1 VPLDPN
7 VAGLLTM
14 MANSGLPPLSQ
25 GTAESARAGL
35 RKLMVDFRDPATL
48 APVASVTESTVAG
61 SVPVRIYRPEAHGPV
76 PTIVYFHGGGFVI
89 GDLDTHEGVCRLLSK
104 DVGAVVVSVDYRLAP
119 EHRFPAA
126 VEDAYAALID
136 VAGHIDEYGGDR
148 DRLVVGGDSAGGNL
162 AAVCTQLARAD
173 GVRLAAQLLVYPG
186 VDMLEDDYPSRT
198 ENAEGYFLTLDDM
211 NWFAEQYTG
220 LTHTDPRARAVTAD
234 PRLSPLH
241 AASLEGLPPAVV
253 VTAEF
258 DPLRDEGDAYA
269 AALEKAGVR
278 VEHKQLPGLIHG
290 FYGLELLSP
299 AVAEATRWINGR
311 LKDLLERTVATGHV
325 ARVERADRP
334 LRPSD

>member
-1 VPLDPN
+1 VTGTDATGTSP
-7 VAGLLTM
+7 
-14 MANSGLPPLSQ
+14 LPPDVQRFL
-25 GTAESARAGL
+25 TEVAPAYPFPVWAELDETSGARYLAAARVPVVVPPGPDVADVDSEDRLLRPGL
-35 RKLMVDFRDPATL
+35 
-48 APVASVTESTVAG
+48 G
-61 SVPVRIYRPEAHGPV
+61 VRIYRRRDEAQGGPV
-76 PTIVYFHGGGFVI
+76 VVYLHGGGWVM
-89 GDLDTHEGVCRLLSK
+89 GDLELNDGWCRWLVQQS
-104 DVGAVVVSVDYRLAP
+104 GIAVVSVDYRLAP

-126 VEDAYAALID
+126 VEDAYAALTD
-136 VAGHIDEYGGDR
+136 VAAHIDDYGGDR

-173 GVRLAAQLLVYPG
+173 GVRLAAQLLVYPA

-211 NWFAEQYTG
+211 HWFAEQYTG
-220 LTHTDPRARAVTAD
+220 LTQTDPRVRAVIAD

-299 AVAEATRWINGR
+299 AVAEATRWVNGR
-311 LKDLLERTVATGHV
+311 LKDLLG
-325 ARVERADRP
+325 
-334 LRPSD
+334 